1 MPAEISLATPIKAS
15 GHRPRIAIA
24 LEYPL
29 MQQGGTEVL
38 VRELVR
44 RLSGGFELLLVSG
57 DPNSSA
63 LPQDFQ
69 KLICGHLTW
78 DQTSADANTARHL
91 AENLHHQNIQLAHF
105 HFGGT
110 YEWRSNRL
118 GQSPV
123 YHLARR
129 GVPCLST
136 NHLVMEWLN
145 CGVHPR
151 RSLGYKLL
159 AQVYALLSRAQL
171 YRWLKLEV
179 CVSKHDQTRLGRL
192 FPLFRHKI
200 GQLYHSLL
208 PADAMPLNVNERRPV
223 VLCIGTIGGRKAQP
237 NLVEAF
243 ARIANKHPK
252 WDLELIGRVGVPE
265 DFQKIQHCITTQG
278 LAQRVR
284 LPGWLSDEE
293 TMRRM
298 QTSSIIAIP
307 SLQEG
312 LGLSLQEALFYGCVG
327 VGSRAGGIPELI
339 EHEVNG
345 LLVQPGDIAALSAA
359 LDRLISDAPLL
370 EMLRSQSR
378 PSIVKKEMT
387 AEAMVGNYI
396 QLYSKLL
403 LRQTARMTN
412 DE

>member
-1 MPAEISLATPIKAS
+1 
-15 GHRPRIAIA
+15 
-24 LEYPL
+24 

-38 VRELVR
+38 VRELLI

-57 DPNSSA
+57 DPNASE
-63 LPQDFQ
+63 LPKNFQ
-69 KLICGHLTW
+69 KLICGHLSW
-78 DQTSADANTARHL
+78 DQKSAGADTARQL
-91 AENLHHQNIQLAHF
+91 AENLRRQNIQLAHF

-118 GQSPV
+118 LQSPV

-151 RSLGYKLL
+151 RPFAYKLL
-159 AQVYALLSRAQL
+159 AQAYALLSRAQV
-171 YRWLKLEV
+171 YRVLRWEV
-179 CVSKHDQTRLGRL
+179 CVSKHDQARLGRM
-192 FPLFRHKI
+192 FPLFHNKI

-208 PADAMPLNVNERRPV
+208 PAEAIPLNLIERRSV
-223 VLCIGTIGGRKAQP
+223 ILCIGTIGGRKAQP

-252 WDLELIGRVGVPE
+252 WDLELIGRVGVTE
-265 DFQKIQHCITTQG
+265 DFQKIQHCIATHH
-278 LAQRVR
+278 LAQRVH

-345 LLVQPGDIAALSAA
+345 LLVPPGDIAALSAA
-359 LDRLISDAPLL
+359 LDRLISDEKLL
-370 EMLRSQSR
+370 EKLRSQCR
-378 PSIVKKEMT
+378 PSIVKKGMT
-387 AEAMVGNYI
+387 AEAMVRNYVG
-396 QLYSKLL
+396 LYSKLVSV
-403 LRQTARMTN
+403 
-412 DE
+412 